1 MEQNKSSFGTKLK
14 SIWNGTIDKRTYGF
28 YLLTIFI
35 IYFFGIIFG
44 AAVYAGGFS
53 INNVYVS
60 YLGSQQHDPT
70 GYLVYNTTVLIAGIL
85 LIPHFIYLY
94 KRLRPTFKA
103 FNFLGCLVGIVG
115 AIGFAGLS
123 IFHQDL
129 GGHILFTD
137 LAYYPL
143 GGSALFLLFV
153 FCKKLSSKE
162 SWPKI
167 WQIALI
173 YG

>member
-1 MEQNKSSFGTKLK
+1 MEQNQTSFGIKLR

-53 INNVYVS
+53 INEVYVS
-60 YLGSQQHDPT
+60 YLGSQQHDPA
-70 GYLVYNTTVLIAGIL
+70 GYLVYNSTVLIAGIL

-103 FNFLGCLVGIVG
+103 FNILGCFVGIVG

-123 IFHQDL
+123 IFHQDV
-129 GGHILFTD
+129 GESHIWFTD

-143 GGSALFLLFV
+143 GGSAFFLLFV
-153 FCKKLSSKE
+153 FCKKMISKE

-167 WQIALI
+167 WQI
-173 YG
+173 